1 MINQVYQLIAPRQ
14 IGIKFDEVSFKTE
27 KVIVRPTYLSICAAD
42 QRYYT
47 GKRDPEALRKKLPMA
62 LIHEATGV
70 VVRDAAGEFRPGE
83 KVLLIPNTPTV
94 QDAYISENYLTTS
107 RFRASGLDGF
117 MQEYVF
123 MDRDRLVRC
132 ERIQPEAA
140 AVCELVS
147 VAMHSVRTFIAGSH
161 GRREVIGVWGDGNLG
176 YVTSLM
182 LTKLLPQAKIVVF
195 GIDPYKLDFFS
206 FAHSAVHIDEIPE
219 GMRIDHAFEC
229 VGGQASES
237 AIGQIIDHINPEGT
251 VMLMGVSESS
261 IPIKTRMMLEKGL
274 RFIGRSRS
282 GRQDF
287 IETAKYLEQYPDLQ
301 ARVKKIIREVIP
313 VSNIAEI
320 SAAFEADLRQAFKT
334 VMKWNV

>member
-14 IGIKFDEVSFKTE
+14 IGITFDEVSTQTE
-27 KVIVRPTYLSICAAD
+27 KIIVRPTYLSICAAD

-70 VVRDAAGEFRPGE
+70 VVRDARGEFKPGE
-83 KVLLIPNTPTV
+83 KVLLVPNTPSV
-94 QDAYISENYLTTS
+94 HDNYISENYLSTS
-107 RFRASGLDGF
+107 RFRASGFDGF

-132 ERIQPEAA
+132 GQILPEVAS
-140 AVCELVS
+140 VCELVS
-147 VAMHSVRTFIAGSH
+147 VAMHSVNTFMAGSH
-161 GRREVIGVWGDGNLG
+161 GRREHIGVWGDGNLG

-182 LTKLLPQAKIVVF
+182 LTKLLPEAKISVF
-195 GIDPYKLDFFS
+195 GIDPYKLNFFS
-206 FAHSAVHIDEIPE
+206 FADSACHIDDVPADLH
-219 GMRIDHAFEC
+219 IDHAFEC

-237 AIGQIIDHINPEGT
+237 AIEQIIDHINPEGT
-251 VMLMGVSESS
+251 VMLMGVSESNV
-261 IPIKTRMMLEKGL
+261 PIKTRMMLEKGL

-282 GRQDF
+282 GKQDF
-287 IETAKYLEQYPDLQ
+287 IDTARYLERYPDLQ
-301 ARVKKIIREVIP
+301 SRIKKIIREVIP

-320 SAAFEADLRQAFKT
+320 SGAFEEDLTQAFKT